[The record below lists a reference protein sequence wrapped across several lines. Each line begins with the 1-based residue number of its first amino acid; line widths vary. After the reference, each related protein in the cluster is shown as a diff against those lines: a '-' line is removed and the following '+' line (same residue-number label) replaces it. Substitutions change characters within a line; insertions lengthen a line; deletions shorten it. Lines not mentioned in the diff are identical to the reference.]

1 MSALLEREVERMTKS
16 KFEFFSSEKDNAGWN
31 MHLHPAVEILY
42 FICGEHRITVDDMTF
57 MAKPGDLILIRSNAA
72 HALSKDPDVKT
83 QHYALKLHSDLLFS
97 SFMDVP
103 HAYVMQFFGAST
115 CENTYF
121 PAERV
126 PKEIR
131 EQYARMIGMLGDATG
146 IGQVE
151 KLAKRDELLYATL
164 RNEAIRLV
172 LLMFRHL
179 FALTKEEM
187 SQPIDQHSVRR
198 MLDGVNYIEE
208 NYANPITPLDCAAH
222 LCMSYSHFAKQFR
235 AVTGRTF
242 KQYLTYVR
250 ITRAETDLL
259 TTNDSV
265 TEVAL
270 RAGFNNVSHFIATY
284 RSLRGKTP
292 LETRRERGMRG
303 RDRSEE

>member
-1 MSALLEREVERMTKS
+1 MSAYLEQEFARMTQS
-16 KFEFFSSEKDNAGWN
+16 KIEFFPSKGPAKEWTA
-31 MHLHPAVEILY
+31 HLHPTVEILY
-42 FICGEHRITVDDMTF
+42 FAGGEHRITVDDMVF
-57 MAKPGDLILIRSNAA
+57 AAKPGDLIVVRANTVHELAKNTPEV
-72 HALSKDPDVKT
+72 L
-83 QHYALKLHSDLLFS
+83 HYALKLHPDLLFS
-97 SFMDVP
+97 SFVDAP

-126 PKEIR
+126 PEEIR

-146 IGQVE
+146 NKHVE

-179 FALTKEEM
+179 FPQTKEEA
-187 SQPIDQHSVRR
+187 SQTLDQHAVRR

-208 NYANPITPLDCAAH
+208 NYADPITPQDCAAH

-259 TTNDSV
+259 TTNDPV
-265 TEVAL
+265 TEVAM

-284 RSLRGKTP
+284 RALRGKTP
-292 LETRRERGMRG
+292 LETRRERR
-303 RDRSEE
+303 EE